1 MKAALIAFGLIFSAA
16 NCVHLSNPVVVAPT
30 ADRMMD
36 LDAQMKVLDDQISP
50 ADELK
55 ALDSS
60 LDEITQMK
68 QSEMDSQ
75 AAEEFFDMVTF
86 FIVYFGLIFFWI
98 FAVIGFMGICAS
110 KDEEKKTFMK
120 EVSKQ
125 DKPLEYADNTAMFFA
140 TLNVLWQ

>member
-1 MKAALIAFGLIFSAA
+1 MG
-16 NCVHLSNPVVVAPT
+16 
-30 ADRMMD
+30 
-36 LDAQMKVLDDQISP
+36 KVLDEQISP
-50 ADELK
+50 ADQLK

-60 LDEITQMK
+60 LDEVTQMK
-68 QSEMDSQ
+68 KEESDSQ

-110 KDEEKKTFMK
+110 KEQEKKTFMK
-120 EVSKQ
+120 EVAKQ

-140 TLNVLWQ
+140 TLNVL